1 MTAYMLFG
9 GEKPLGVEDD
19 DLDEM
24 SQQDHAKELRA
35 VTDGELDGNAPPRQ
49 DSPDATNSMTMSD
62 VSSIPSMS
70 TGKAATKSN
79 YYAENSLLPR
89 PDEESMLSSSDGPS
103 FFSDESG
110 IEIQSE

>member
-9 GEKPLGVEDD
+9 GEKPIGAEDD

-24 SQQDHAKELRA
+24 SQQDHAKELR
-35 VTDGELDGNAPPRQ
+35 ELDGNAPPRQ